1 MAILSWGK
9 NHIQHAQSVSGAPS
23 GAWTDIDTP
32 KEDTTKLTPTAGTV
46 TEAKEEGGEVVDSRS
61 TKNSYELEFDIFV
74 KKGTPRPFDDNDG
87 VIPGEHAFRV
97 TPEDP
102 SCEGIQ
108 IDRSTL
114 RVEESYSTA
123 EGKML
128 HYVAK
133 VLKPASGKMVKPYTE
148 NALGLST
155 NKLYF
160 SSAADS
166 TGKQVTASSTGNIS
180 AVNSTESWC
189 TVTKSGKNAT
199 VKVSANEGTEPR
211 TAIVTITADGVDG
224 IVEVTQIPS

>member
-9 NHIQHAQSVSGAPS
+9 DRIQHSESVAGAPT
-23 GAWTDIDTP
+23 GVWNELDTP

-61 TKNSYELEFDIFV
+61 TKNSYELEFDLFV

-97 TPEDP
+97 IPEDE

-108 IDRSTL
+108 IDRATL

-133 VLKPASGKMVKPYTE
+133 VLKPASGKMVKPYTA
-148 NALGLST
+148 NSLILSKS
-155 NKLYF
+155 KLYF
-160 SSAADS
+160 DSAADS

-180 AVNSTESWC
+180 AVNSNESWC
-189 TVTKSGKNAT
+189 TVTKSGKTAT
-199 VKVSANEGTEPR
+199 IKVTANESNAPR
-211 TAIVTITADGVDG
+211 TAIVLITADDVDG